1 MEYKFLLAF
10 HIGKDYRYEDRECEN
25 SISMLSYSNILA
37 LPTLIAEVIGFRILN
52 LPSGKIEDISI
63 QYFIEHKYHIN
74 GIDTYSKL
82 SDAMRIGDKLIIEA
96 IYGGRCNLYLNRAF
110 NNTKHRIAHYD
121 NRVPYLL
128 DNKIFIDK
136 YSWSATKSHIVK
148 LDNLGDDTISVVCDF
163 MSGGVK
169 FEYAG
174 VSLLGNKSKCGY
186 HIKSKWECTDI
197 VKLLPVSL
205 YTMAYRLI
213 NICNKSCI
221 IESRRDNNS
230 ALMILCGI
238 DTLFIGEKYE
248 FDWGNIRSLVL
259 PPTVKRVVLVSSE
272 FSKADGDV
280 RISVSSNAPLLA
292 LKNLVKSFSTQYKK
306 IVGVY
311 NCKSIGELNEVL
323 NKQGIYIDTY

>member
-10 HIGKDYRYEDRECEN
+10 HIGKDYRYEYRECEN

-37 LPTLIAEVIGFRILN
+37 LPTLIAEVIGFRLLN

-82 SDAMRIGDKLIIEA
+82 SDAMRLGDKLIVEVV
-96 IYGGRCNLYLNRAF
+96 YGGRCNLYLHRAS
-110 NNTKHRIAHYD
+110 NDTKHKIAHYA

-136 YSWSATKSHIVK
+136 YSWNTTKSHIVK
-148 LDNLGDDTISVVCDF
+148 LDNVEDSPLSIICDF
-163 MSGGVK
+163 ISGGIK
-169 FEYAG
+169 CEYAG
-174 VSLLGNKSKCGY
+174 VSLLGNKSKYGY
-186 HIKSKWECTDI
+186 HIKSKWECTDML
-197 VKLLPVSL
+197 KLLPVSL

-221 IESRRDNNS
+221 IESRRDNNN

-238 DTLFIGEKYE
+238 ETLFIGSKDE

-280 RISVSSNAPLLA
+280 KISVSPSIPLLD
-292 LKNLVKSFSTQYKK
+292 LKNLIKSFSTQYKK

-311 NCKSIGELNEVL
+311 NCRSIGELNEVL
-323 NKQGIYIDTY
+323 NKQGIYIDAY

>member
-25 SISMLSYSNILA
+25 SMLFYSYISALA
-37 LPTLIAEVIGFRILN
+37 LPTLIAEVMGFRLLN
-52 LPSGKIEDISI
+52 LPSGKIEDVSI
-63 QYFIEHKYHIN
+63 KYFIEHKYRIN
-74 GIDTYSKL
+74 GIDAYSKL
-82 SDAMRIGDKLIIEA
+82 SDAMRLGDKLIVEA
-96 IYGGRCNLYLNRAF
+96 IYGGRCNLYLRRAS
-110 NNTKHRIAHYD
+110 NDTKHKIAHYD

-148 LDNLGDDTISVVCDF
+148 LDNLGDDTISIVCDF

-186 HIKSKWECTDI
+186 HIKSKWECTDML
-197 VKLLPVSL
+197 KLLPISL

-259 PPTVKRVVLVSSE
+259 PPTVKRVVLVSNE

-280 RISVSSNAPLLA
+280 RISVSSNIPLSA
-292 LKNLVKSFSTQYKK
+292 LKNLIKSFSTQYKK
-306 IVGVY
+306 IVGIS
-311 NCKSIGELNEVL
+311 NCKSINELNEVL

>member
-10 HIGKDYRYEDRECEN
+10 HIGKDYRYENRECES

-37 LPTLIAEVIGFRILN
+37 LSTLIAEVIGFRILN
-52 LPSGKIEDISI
+52 LPSGRIEDISI

-82 SDAMRIGDKLIIEA
+82 SDAMRLGDKLIVEIA
-96 IYGGRCNLYLNRAF
+96 YGGRCNLYLNRAF
-110 NNTKHRIAHYD
+110 NNTKHKIAHYD

-136 YSWSATKSHIVK
+136 YSWNTTRSHIVK
-148 LDNLGDDTISVVCDF
+148 LDNLGDGTISIVCDF

-213 NICNKSCI
+213 NICNKYCI

-230 ALMILCGI
+230 ALMILCGM

-272 FSKADGDV
+272 FSKEDGDV
-280 RISVSSNAPLLA
+280 RISVSPSIPLLA
-292 LKNLVKSFSTQYKK
+292 LKNLIKSFSTQYKK

-311 NCKSIGELNEVL
+311 NCRSIGELNEVL

>member
-10 HIGKDYRYEDRECEN
+10 HIGKDYRYEYRECE
-25 SISMLSYSNILA
+25 SSMTYDFREVA
-37 LPTLIAEVIGFRILN
+37 FPTFIAEVIGFRILN

-63 QYFIEHKYHIN
+63 HYFIEHKYHIN
-74 GIDTYSKL
+74 GIDNYSKI
-82 SDAMRIGDKLIIEA
+82 SSAMHIGDKLSIEM
-96 IYGGRCNLYLNRAF
+96 IFGGRCNLYLNRTS
-110 NNTKHRIAHYD
+110 NNTKHKVAHYGSI
-121 NRVPYLL
+121 VPYLL

-136 YSWSATKSHIVK
+136 HSTKSHIVK

-186 HIKSKWECTDI
+186 HIRSKWECTDI

-248 FDWGNIRSLVL
+248 FDWGNIRNLVL
-259 PPTVKRVVLVSSE
+259 PPTVKRVILASGE

-280 RISVSSNAPLLA
+280 RISVSPNIPLLA
-292 LKNLVKSFSTQYKK
+292 LKNLIKSFSIQYKK
-306 IVGVY
+306 IVGIY
-311 NCKSIGELNEVL
+311 KCKSIYELNSVL